1 MKKIYASFFTLISL
15 LGYSQIPTSG
25 MIERFMF
32 NNTLNGQMGNVF
44 TAQKP
49 QYAPDRFG
57 NPNSA
62 YRIAAD
68 SNCIIN
74 GLVNNI
80 PQGNAD
86 RSVCLWIKNI
96 GPLNTVRSYFNYSID
111 NNSFA
116 FTEEQSPNYKVVS
129 NYTNNISSTSAPD
142 SLWHCL
148 VATHASGTTT
158 FYIDGVLTGTKV
170 LTYYNNSSL
179 VRMGRSPSSVG
190 NGVLF
195 PGYLADELIIYNRA
209 LTPTEVSQ
217 ICAIGMGVQETTDI
231 SLSTTIYPVPAS
243 KELLIKSGEGFDFY
257 TITDITGKT
266 ITTGNLS
273 ENKIRFN
280 LTSGIYFLQLQSK
293 DNKTATKKFIVE

>member
-1 MKKIYASFFTLISL
+1 MKKIYSSLFTLMCF

-25 MIERFMF
+25 MVERFMF
-32 NNTLNGQMGNVF
+32 NNNLNGQMGNVF

-62 YRIAAD
+62 YRIAID
-68 SNCIIN
+68 SNCIVN
-74 GLVNNI
+74 GIVNGI
-80 PQGNAD
+80 PQGNTD
-86 RSVCLWIKNI
+86 RSVCLWIRNLPPYNNI
-96 GPLNTVRSYFNYSID
+96 KSYFNYSIQTD
-111 NNSFA
+111 CFA
-116 FTEEQSPNYKVVS
+116 FTQESAPNNKVVT
-129 NYTNNISSTSAPD
+129 NYTNNITSSASGDSA
-142 SLWHCL
+142 WHCL

-158 FYIDGVLTGTKV
+158 FYIDGVLIGSKII
-170 LTYYNNSSL
+170 TYYNNTNL
-179 VRMGRSPSSVG
+179 VRMGRSPAITP
-190 NGVLF
+190 NGALY
-195 PGYLADELIIYNRA
+195 PGFLADELIIYNRA

>member
-1 MKKIYASFFTLISL
+1 MKKLYSSIFTLMCF

-25 MIERFMF
+25 MVERFMF
-32 NNTLNGQMGNVF
+32 NNNLNGQMGNVF

-62 YRIAAD
+62 YKIAID
-68 SNCIIN
+68 SNCIVN
-74 GLVNNI
+74 GVVNGI
-80 PQGNAD
+80 PQGNTD

-96 GPLNTVRSYFNYSID
+96 GPLNNVRSYFNYSLG

-116 FTEEQSPNYKVVS
+116 FTEEQSPNFKVVT

-148 VATHASGTTT
+148 VATHASGTTN
-158 FYIDGVLTGTKV
+158 FYIDGILIGTKV
-170 LTYYNNSSL
+170 LTYYNNNNQ
-179 VRMGRSPSSVG
+179 VRMGRSPSPSG
-190 NGVLF
+190 NGVLL

-243 KELLIKSGEGFDFY
+243 KELLIKSNEGFNTY

-266 ITTGNLS
+266 ITTGILS
-273 ENKIRFN
+273 DNKIRFN
-280 LTSGIYFLQLQSK
+280 LASGIYFLQLHSK
-293 DNKTATKKFIVE
+293 ENKTATKKFIVE